1 MICTAIST
9 TAIDAGSKSRPAP
22 AYCSGNLS
30 TEHCKLL
37 LATCIS
43 MAVLIKV
50 AWFVAFVR
58 MMFARL
64 RLRNT
69 LVTVTL
75 RIEVSRHVALM
86 VVMRS
91 WFLNG
96 LVGHFNLLWLG

>member
-1 MICTAIST
+1 
-9 TAIDAGSKSRPAP
+9 
-22 AYCSGNLS
+22 
-30 TEHCKLL
+30 
-37 LATCIS
+37 

-50 AWFVAFVR
+50 TRFVAFVR

-91 WFLNG
+91 WFFGG
-96 LVGHFNLLWLG
+96 LVGHFNLLWLGCSS

>member
-1 MICTAIST
+1 
-9 TAIDAGSKSRPAP
+9 
-22 AYCSGNLS
+22 
-30 TEHCKLL
+30 
-37 LATCIS
+37 

-50 AWFVAFVR
+50 AWFVAFVQ

-69 LVTVTL
+69 LVTVPV

-91 WFLNG
+91 WLFSG
-96 LVGHFNLLWLG
+96 LVGHFKLLWLGCSS